1 MAANIA
7 IIELNGAAPGTGT
20 DKTSG
25 TVRFKNADDATVDLN
40 DPLVVPTSNTEYSFA
55 KVLRL
60 RDNGDLY
67 TQISN
72 VRAYTDG
79 AGFDVGS
86 PSTTVKVWATTDSV
100 YTVPYVP
107 TETNDPPLWSSDG
120 ATGSPQTT
128 MVDLFTYT
136 SGSPLDMDAY
146 FAGPF
151 TPGSP
156 SEFIGDFFI
165 AVAEVE
171 VGAVQGLL
179 TAETLTFAW
188 DEI

>member
-7 IIELNGAAPGTGT
+7 IIELNGATPGTGT

-40 DPLVVPTSNTEYSFA
+40 NPLVVPTADTEYSFS
-55 KVLRL
+55 KILRL
-60 RDNGDLY
+60 RDNGDQY

-72 VRAYTDG
+72 IRAYTDG
-79 AGFDVGS
+79 AGFAE
-86 PSTTVKVWATTDSV
+86 TKVWAATDSV
-100 YTVPYVP
+100 YPAGGNYVP
-107 TETNDPPLWSSDG
+107 TQTIDPPHWSSDG
-120 ATGSPQTT
+120 AGGSPQTL

-136 SGSPLDMDAY
+136 SGAPLDMDAY

-156 SEFIGDFFI
+156 SEFIGDFM
-165 AVAEVE
+165 ALVAEVE
-171 VGAVQGLL
+171 VGNTQGLI

>member
-1 MAANIA
+1 MAANIT
-7 IIELNGAAPGTGT
+7 IMELNGAAPGTPT

-40 DPLVVPTSNTEYSFA
+40 NPLVVPTSNTEYSFL

-72 VRAYTDG
+72 IRAYTDG
-79 AGFDVGS
+79 VGFQLGS
-86 PSTTVKVWATTDSV
+86 PTTAKAWAATDSV
-100 YTVPYVP
+100 YTAPYAP
-107 TETNDPPLWSSDG
+107 TETNDPPQYSSDG
-120 ATGSPQTT
+120 AAGSPQTT

-156 SEFIGDFFI
+156 SEFIGDFMYLCCEI
-165 AVAEVE
+165 E
-171 VGAVQGLL
+171 VGATQGLL
-179 TAETLTFAW
+179 TAETLTFSW